1 MIRFVG
7 TALLSGALVLAGV
20 GVAGAQAPVDTCK
33 SADLSIAVG
42 AVDGAAGT
50 IHREILFTNR
60 GSGSCVLR
68 GFPGVSYVDSN
79 GNQIGKA
86 AQRVGAPGPLLTVAR
101 GATVVSDV
109 AFAQAG
115 NFDPAVCGIT
125 PVWGVRV
132 YPPDETNPMYLGLLG
147 QYGCAGDVDQLSVAT
162 VQSWS

>member
-1 MIRFVG
+1 MRFVG
-7 TALLSGALVLAGV
+7 TALLSGALVLTGV

-42 AVDGAAGT
+42 EVSAAAGT
-50 IHREILFTNR
+50 VHREVLFTNR
-60 GSGSCVLR
+60 GAGSCVLR

-86 AQRVGAPGPLLTVAR
+86 AERFGARGPLVTLTR
-101 GATVVSDV
+101 GGTAVSDV
-109 AFAQAG
+109 GFAQAG
-115 NFDPAVCGIT
+115 NFDPDVCDIT
-125 PVWGVRV
+125 PVWGLQVF
-132 YPPDETNPMYLGLLG
+132 PPDETEPLHLGLLG